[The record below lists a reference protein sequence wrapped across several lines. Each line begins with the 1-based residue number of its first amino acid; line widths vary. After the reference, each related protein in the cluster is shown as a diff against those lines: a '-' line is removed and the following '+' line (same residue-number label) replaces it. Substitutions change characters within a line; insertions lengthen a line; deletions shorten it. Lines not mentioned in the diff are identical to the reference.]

1 MGGIWRRHYAP
12 GVKHEVSIPPLSLY
26 DVFDEACRKNS
37 YKKAVIFLDTEY
49 TFSFLKNEVARLASS
64 LSTLNVSKGSVVAIL
79 LPNSIQFIIAYYAVL
94 RTGATVTPIN
104 PLSTSHEIEYQAVK
118 SGAKAIITLDIFYEK
133 VAQALPSTSIQHLII
148 TNIGDY
154 LPAAKRF
161 IGRMMGKI
169 PSASVPRKTIIHF
182 LRELIAK
189 SRKPTPN
196 PSIDPENDMASLQFT
211 GGTTGRPKAVVLTHR
226 NIVANITQ
234 MVEMINPY
242 IVEGSEVFAGLLP
255 FYHIYG
261 QTVIL
266 GAGLTRGNMVAVF
279 PKLEL
284 EKFVRDLSR
293 YGVTIFP
300 GVPTLFNMMAKSPII
315 KQYDLSKL
323 KLVISGAD
331 FLPPEVARSF
341 EEVTG
346 KKIVQ
351 GYGLTEASPVTH
363 VNPPD
368 KIRAN
373 SIGVP
378 LPSTLAGIVNPATLE
393 FLPIGSTGELV
404 VSGPQVMRG
413 YLEGDEVLFEAYGR
427 KWLRTGDIC
436 FMDGEGYF
444 YFVERAKDIIKHK
457 GFTVYPAEIENLLLE
472 SGLVKEAAVVGAP
485 DMDVGERIVAFVVPN
500 PGLGGEDVVGRLRKL
515 CEERL
520 AEYKRPHQITT
531 VSELPKSPVGK
542 ILRRAVRERLK
553 T

>member
-1 MGGIWRRHYAP
+1 
-12 GVKHEVSIPPLSLY
+12 
-26 DVFDEACRKNS
+26 
-37 YKKAVIFLDTEY
+37 
-49 TFSFLKNEVARLASS
+49 
-64 LSTLNVSKGSVVAIL
+64 
-79 LPNSIQFIIAYYAVL
+79 
-94 RTGATVTPIN
+94 
-104 PLSTSHEIEYQAVK
+104 
-118 SGAKAIITLDIFYEK
+118 
-133 VAQALPSTSIQHLII
+133 
-148 TNIGDY
+148 
-154 LPAAKRF
+154 
-161 IGRMMGKI
+161 
-169 PSASVPRKTIIHF
+169 
-182 LRELIAK
+182 
-189 SRKPTPN
+189 
-196 PSIDPENDMASLQFT
+196 
-211 GGTTGRPKAVVLTHR
+211 
-226 NIVANITQ
+226 
-234 MVEMINPY
+234 
-242 IVEGSEVFAGLLP
+242 
-255 FYHIYG
+255 
-261 QTVIL
+261 
-266 GAGLTRGNMVAVF
+266 
-279 PKLEL
+279 
-284 EKFVRDLSR
+284 
-293 YGVTIFP
+293 
-300 GVPTLFNMMAKSPII
+300 
-315 KQYDLSKL
+315 
-323 KLVISGAD
+323 
-331 FLPPEVARSF
+331 
-341 EEVTG
+341 
-346 KKIVQ
+346 
-351 GYGLTEASPVTH
+351 LTEASPVTH

-472 SGLVKEAAVVGAP
+472 SGFVKEAAVVGAP